1 MSEED
6 PSTSSFDVL
15 SKRLED
21 ALEKKP
27 DEPMA
32 NGFLNDIYDDFI
44 DIVRRPSTAIIEFYT
59 HSCPYCR
66 QIAPILDDLASDYK
80 SKVYF
85 AKINI
90 EEVKSAAE
98 AFDVE
103 GVPLV
108 IAFKKG
114 QPVGRMEGLRSH
126 GQLDEWINNVYKGF
140 RPMSPESGPV
150 TRITIDNL

>member
-6 PSTSSFDVL
+6 PDKISFDAL
-15 SKRLED
+15 SKRLEN
-21 ALEKKP
+21 AIEKKP

-32 NGFLNDIYDDFI
+32 NGSLNEISDNFMDIM
-44 DIVRRPSTAIIEFYT
+44 RRPSTAIVEFYT
-59 HSCPYCR
+59 HTCPYCR
-66 QIAPILDDLASDYK
+66 QITPILNDLANDYK

-90 EEVKSAAE
+90 EEVKDAAE
-98 AFDVE
+98 AFNVA

-108 IAFKKG
+108 MAFKKG
-114 QPVGRMEGLRSH
+114 QPVGRMEGLRSID
-126 GQLDEWINNVYKGF
+126 QLDVWIDSIYKGL
-140 RPMSPESGPV
+140 RPMSPEPGPV